1 MEDLR
6 SAAELLPH
14 CHMFTASALLTE
26 IKIPDGASIV
36 KVGSQDKKIYWC
48 QNGGSDGGSLPD
60 HYAFVPKDNYYP
72 IEMGRGSNRASSIF
86 VASSSG
92 SATVSIVLVEKG

>member
-6 SAAELLPH
+6 AAAQILPH
-14 CHMFTASALLTE
+14 CHNFTVTQLLTE
-26 IKIPDGASIV
+26 VVIPTSASIV
-36 KVGSQDKKIYWC
+36 KVGSQDKKIFWC
-48 QNGGSDGGSLPD
+48 QNGGTDGGTLPTN
-60 HYAFVPKDNYYP
+60 HAFVPKDNYYP
-72 IEMGRGSNRASSIF
+72 IEMGRGLNRAQSIF